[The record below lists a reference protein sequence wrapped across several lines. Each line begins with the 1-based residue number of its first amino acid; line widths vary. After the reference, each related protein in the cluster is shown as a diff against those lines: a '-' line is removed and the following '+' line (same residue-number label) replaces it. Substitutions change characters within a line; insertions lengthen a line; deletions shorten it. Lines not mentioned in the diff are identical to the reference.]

1 MQKFVL
7 TKLKNLW
14 SDSLYRNSFWLMAGS
29 FSMAA
34 IGFAYWIIAARL
46 YTPSEI
52 GLATTF
58 LSATTLI
65 NNFAM
70 LGFGTTLIRY
80 LPNAKSK
87 EAHINTSF
95 TIVSIAALLLGLLY
109 LMGLQIWTVKLV
121 PVFSSMWVVLLV
133 LMFFPVNALNGI
145 TDSVYTSYRQ
155 AQWVFVSNIIQSVAK
170 LLALVLFPAL
180 GIWGVVGSNMFG
192 ISLAVIFCLVSISTL
207 YKHHFRL
214 FIDFDIL
221 KEVQRYAVGNYLSGL
236 VGAIPGLI
244 LPIII
249 TNRISPEQTAYFY
262 MPNMLASMLI
272 IIPATISRSYF
283 TESSNTNAP
292 VSLKRPITLTFSILI
307 PLVVGLVLFGKYILS
322 LFGSNYSIS
331 GYYYL
336 VLVSVS
342 ILVSALNYF
351 LGTKL
356 LVQHRLRLLFA
367 VNAIGALANLVL
379 AWILTSR
386 GINGVA
392 IASIFSQ
399 LISLLILVIFS
410 NRKI

>member
-1 MQKFVL
+1 MFFTVREKILF
-7 TKLKNLW
+7 LW
-14 SDSLYRNSFWLMAGS
+14 NDSLYRNSFWLMAGS

-46 YTPSEI
+46 YSPSEI

-95 TIVSIAALLLGLLY
+95 TIVIIAALLLGLLY
-109 LMGLQIWTVKLV
+109 LIGLQIWTVKLV
-121 PVFSSMWVVLLV
+121 PVFSSIWVVLLV
-133 LMFFPVNALNGI
+133 LLFFPVNALNGI

-207 YKHHFRL
+207 YRHNFRF

-307 PLVVGLVLFGKYILS
+307 PLVVALVLFGKYILS

-392 IASIFSQ
+392 VASIFSQ